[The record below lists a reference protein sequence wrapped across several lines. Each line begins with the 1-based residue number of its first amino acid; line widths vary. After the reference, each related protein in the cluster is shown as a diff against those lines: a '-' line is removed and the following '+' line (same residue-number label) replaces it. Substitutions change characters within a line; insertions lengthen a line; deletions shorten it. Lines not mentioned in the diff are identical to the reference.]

1 MPINLTSNAT
11 NYAIRILKSKTFQTK
26 SSKLSAM
33 MPGLINSMN
42 PEEVLD
48 PLAFLRSGV
57 EIVLS

>member
-1 MPINLTSNAT
+1 MPSNAT
-11 NYAIRILKSKTFQTK
+11 NHVIRILKSKIFQTK

-42 PEEVLD
+42 PEEELN
-48 PLAFLRSGV
+48 LLGFLRSGV